1 MSAGFL
7 HCLKHPILLLGV
19 IVGLLFTAMAEG
31 AGTDKAWQKFRSGD
45 LIAAKAESANA
56 LKAATSPQQKSD
68 AFKVSGVVAYSLGS
82 KDEARKYF
90 AEAKRYNPS
99 QSIRASEVF
108 DASVVSFFQSIK
120 PSGQTA
126 SSIAKPS
133 GMARSTSSKHSQFA
147 PAQSRASSQPTSKM
161 AAKSLGATP
170 QKVSAF
176 QRQAISPQKKGTFIQ
191 VLSNVK
197 SSTISIDGILA
208 GSSSDLI
215 QVKPGKVVFEVTAV
229 GYFPTKSV
237 LKVAEGTTAKATV
250 NLRPVHPPKVA
261 TRSSQPKV
269 NMPQSKMSKNNL
281 SSTSK
286 GKPQGKL
293 TNKRVDI
300 LGEDPPLA
308 QGTRDNLG
316 TSYQPVGT
324 LPVRQMNPSPQGPSP
339 QPQASTRGGSAGSY
353 GGSQNGYPSP
363 QMQQPLM
370 PQQYPQTYP
379 QPYPQQGAQPS
390 YAQQFPAMYP
400 QQYPQPYPQSYG
412 PSPYM
417 NGYPPPSGYPNA
429 PIVTVVPI
437 YSGAGAAPA
446 AAYDPYAA
454 PPSPAIEPAPNPFS
468 DSPSSPPSYKRT
480 FESSTPKKN
489 KKKVKKE
496 ITFGLSLVP
505 FGVPQFVGNKPLLG
519 TIFAAGQGGALYMWY
534 KSNSDADNAAKSG
547 QAEIA
552 RREAEGAGQTNP
564 EAYQAD
570 TEAYRATVK
579 KFVDD
584 ARLNSYIS
592 LGGFGALW
600 VLSFAESLVFGPA
613 PIATLEPINETENI
627 ASVEKDEQNVK
638 STHYWQILP
647 YEKGLSLGVS
657 WNF

>member
-1 MSAGFL
+1 MNVAFFHFL
-7 HCLKHPILLLGV
+7 KQRIILLGM
-19 IVGLLFTAMAEG
+19 IVGLIFTEMAEG
-31 AGTDKAWQKFRSGD
+31 AGTDRAWQKFKSGD
-45 LIAAKAESANA
+45 LLAAKVESAKA
-56 LKAATSPQQKSD
+56 LKAATSPQQKSE

-99 QSIRASEVF
+99 QSIGAGEVF
-108 DASVVSFFQSIK
+108 DASVIGFFQSIK
-120 PSGQTA
+120 PSGQIA
-126 SSIAKPS
+126 SSSAKPS
-133 GMARSTSSKHSQFA
+133 GKARQTPSIPTHLAPAPSRAGSRGTSQMAAKPLGA
-147 PAQSRASSQPTSKM
+147 PAQNSGG
-161 AAKSLGATP
+161 L
-170 QKVSAF
+170 
-176 QRQAISPQKKGTFIQ
+176 QRQSISPQKKGTFIQ

-197 SSTISIDGILA
+197 SATVSIDGILA
-208 GSSSDLI
+208 GSSRDLI
-215 QVKPGKVVFEVTAV
+215 QVKAGKVMFEVTAV
-229 GYFPTKSV
+229 GYFPAKSV
-237 LKVAEGTTAKATV
+237 LNVAEGTTAKASV
-250 NLRPVHPPKVA
+250 NLRPVNPPKA
-261 TRSSQPKV
+261 AAPSPRPKAH
-269 NMPQSKMSKNNL
+269 MSQSKMPKNNL

-286 GKPQGKL
+286 GKQQPKQNGRK
-293 TNKRVDI
+293 VDI

-308 QGTRDNLG
+308 QGARDNLG

-324 LPVRQMNPSPQGPSP
+324 LPVRQMNPSSQFPSSRN
-339 QPQASTRGGSAGSY
+339 QASAARSPNGSP
-353 GGSQNGYPSP
+353 GGSQNASPSP
-363 QMQQPLM
+363 QMQQPFI
-370 PQQYPQTYP
+370 QQQYP
-379 QPYPQQGAQPS
+379 QPYPQQYAPQP
-390 YAQQFPAMYP
+390 YAQQFPTTYP
-400 QQYPQPYPQSYG
+400 QQYPQPYSQPYG

-417 NGYPPPSGYPNA
+417 NGYPPLGGQQYPPPSSYPST

-468 DSPSSPPSYKRT
+468 DSPSSPSSYKRT
-480 FESSTPKKN
+480 FDSSSPKK

-496 ITFGLSLVP
+496 IPFGLSLLP
-505 FGVPQFVGNKPLLG
+505 FGVPQFAGNKPLLG
-519 TIFAAGQGGALYMWY
+519 TLFAAGQGGALYMWY

-547 QAEIA
+547 QAEIT
-552 RREAEGAGQTNP
+552 RREADGAGQTNP

-584 ARLNSYIS
+584 ARLKSYIG

-600 VLSFAESLVFGPA
+600 VLSFAESLVYGPA
-613 PIATLEPINETENI
+613 TSAALEPMNQTENI
-627 ASVEKDEQNVK
+627 ASLKDVE